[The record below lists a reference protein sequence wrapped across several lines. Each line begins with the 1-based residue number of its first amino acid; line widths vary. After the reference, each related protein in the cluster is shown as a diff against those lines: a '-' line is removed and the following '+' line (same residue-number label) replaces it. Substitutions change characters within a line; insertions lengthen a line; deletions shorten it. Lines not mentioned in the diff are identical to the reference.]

1 MALEEFTGALRVRSA
16 LASRQVSLEWKNPV
30 VLPCYTG
37 RSIDVVRR
45 FRCYR
50 VTTREYARSGPV
62 EDPSCR
68 CLSTLWSYSTL
79 LIVLY
84 TAEILRRK
92 SCFWS
97 RLLPLRATSTSFFFF
112 LFQNLRYAWTMDT
125 KMRTYLE
132 INGATLVSKPWL
144 PLSKNTRF
152 HTSLKSTT
160 DPCDWSMRSILRV
173 RLGACHDIKLQIWT
187 VCKIVRYDNFID
199 LWLIDHDNLIDLW
212 FNWLLKANR
221 MYLTKAP
228 LFASF
233 VSTRNRSAKLYRYTG
248 WMLPIEIDGQ
258 G

>member
-45 FRCYR
+45 ENTQGL
-50 VTTREYARSGPV
+50 VRSRIPRAAA
-62 EDPSCR
+62 CR
-68 CLSTLWSYSTL
+68 PFDRTLHCWNFATEVMFLVSVAPT
-79 LIVLY
+79 
-84 TAEILRRK
+84 
-92 SCFWS
+92 S
-97 RLLPLRATSTSFFFF
+97 RNFNKFFF
-112 LFQNLRYAWTMDT
+112 LPLP
-125 KMRTYLE
+125 KSE
-132 INGATLVSKPWL
+132 ICLDHGHEDENISRDQWSDLGVKTLV
-144 PLSKNTRF
+144 
-152 HTSLKSTT
+152 TSFKEHSFSYLFEIY
-160 DPCDWSMRSILRV
+160 DWSMRSILRV